1 MNYGRSPNYV
11 RLGEQITIYS
21 LFKSMQCLDYALKYI
36 YRFPKT
42 EKELR
47 IQLYTKG
54 FSTSEVDA
62 VMEEFKTKNYINDQK
77 FAESYLRSEVINK
90 GKPAIRIIQ
99 KLRQKGVPEQIIK
112 EATKEYDTDMQEGIE
127 QKIKKDIA
135 AYKKRWVDGFDIIQK
150 LMRKGYKLQDI
161 KNVIENK

>member
-1 MNYGRSPNYV
+1 MKC
-11 RLGEQITIYS
+11 
-21 LFKSMQCLDYALKYI
+21 FDYALKYI

-54 FSTSEVDA
+54 YPTSDVDRTI
-62 VMEEFKTKNYINDQK
+62 EEFKKKNYVNDTM
-77 FAESYLRSEVINK
+77 FAESYIRSEVVNK

-99 KLRQKGVPEQIIK
+99 KLQQKWVPQEIIREVLK
-112 EATKEYDTDMQEGIE
+112 KYENEMGEGTL
-127 QKIKKDIA
+127 QKIKKEIQ
-135 AYKKRWVDGFDIIQK
+135 AYKRRDVDGFDIIQK

-161 KNVIENK
+161 KKVIENR